1 MHATM
6 TTQSR
11 PRWMW
16 KRWAAREANGKRAR
30 TGASSGLFSTTPRSL
45 LRRRATTTT
54 TTTTTSDAHA
64 RIHASKP
71 IAVKLATT
79 ALLLV
84 VGIWGPSIQGSV
96 AWADDAD
103 PVVGGFVPLVVS
115 DADDT
120 ALVIIQEGQE
130 NANDNAALNAPDG
143 LSPETKET
151 QETQE
156 TQPKKPLSRRGRIK
170 ELEDIK
176 AQLAVKELELLSK
189 ENALFEKEQSISVLR
204 QELEIE
210 RKLRDLI
217 IKEKEDAEEEA
228 LLSKSLCTGST
239 MLP

>member
-1 MHATM
+1 MHATI
-6 TTQSR
+6 TIQPR
-11 PRWMW
+11 PRW

-30 TGASSGLFSTTPRSL
+30 MSASSGLFSTTPRSL
-45 LRRRATTTT
+45 RRRE
-54 TTTTTSDAHA
+54 TTTTTSEAHA
-64 RIHASKP
+64 RIHAWKP

-79 ALLLV
+79 AFLV
-84 VGIWGPSIQGSV
+84 GVWGLSIQGSV

-103 PVVGGFVPLVVS
+103 SVVGGFVPLVVS

-120 ALVIIQEGQE
+120 ALVIVQEGQE

-151 QETQE
+151 Q
-156 TQPKKPLSRRGRIK
+156 PKKSLSRKGRIK
-170 ELEDIK
+170 ELEDMK
-176 AQLAVKELELLSK
+176 AQLEVKELELLSK